1 MTGDLIITFGV
12 MGVFFALIVAILY
25 RTFRADKSFTGYAV
39 GGRSF
44 SGFYIAMSYTNSWW
58 PGTTFIAYFGL
69 TVASGV
75 IGWYALLYSLLG
87 VTAMYLLAKRGW
99 RWGQQYDLRTQP
111 DMLGL
116 RFGSRHVKVVA
127 SAIGVISLFPWI
139 VLGMQAMGTIMR
151 WASLGKLSVTAAVLI
166 GVAVIAI
173 RQIWTV
179 RMGMR
184 GLVITDLVQGI
195 VAYFGAG
202 LLCLCLLIFF
212 FHGFREINALKPA
225 MYQLPGYGSA
235 LGGWYFAAITAT
247 GIVGALCWP
256 TSYQRIYTAK
266 SVRHVKWGTL
276 LTLPVAGIF
285 YVLLTLVAMA
295 AISVPAVA
303 ADPQN
308 GWATL
313 MTDAGGTWL
322 LALGVLVVFAASM
335 GWIDGCVQV
344 CGTQIANDIVAQ
356 FRPLGDRARIHVAKL
371 SMVVFTAAGAVV
383 AALTFRYSHLIDLA
397 IMAYQ
402 GIVQIAVPLFLGM
415 FWKGGN
421 RHGALWGLVVGFVI
435 AVALT
440 AFHTDSIMPGFGGL
454 TTGIIALAFNLAIYL
469 GCAWLIPQSA
479 DEKERVRELFAAAD
493 RVDAPPAAGAL
504 TAEPVRA

>member
-1 MTGDLIITFGV
+1 
-12 MGVFFALIVAILY
+12 
-25 RTFRADKSFTGYAV
+25 
-39 GGRSF
+39 
-44 SGFYIAMSYTNSWW
+44 
-58 PGTTFIAYFGL
+58 
-69 TVASGV
+69 
-75 IGWYALLYSLLG
+75 
-87 VTAMYLLAKRGW
+87 
-99 RWGQQYDLRTQP
+99 
-111 DMLGL
+111 MLGL
-116 RFGSRHVKVVA
+116 RFDSRHVKVVA

-151 WASLGKLSVTAAVLI
+151 WASFDKLSVTAAVII

-173 RQIWTV
+173 RQIWTI

-195 VAYFGAG
+195 VAYFGSG
-202 LLCLCLLIFF
+202 LLCLGLLIFF
-212 FHGFREINALKPA
+212 FHGFREIGELKPA
-225 MYQLPGYGSA
+225 MYQLPGYGSE
-235 LGGWYFAAITAT
+235 LGGYYFAAITAT

-266 SVRHVKWGTL
+266 SVRHVKWGTF

-295 AISVPAVA
+295 ATTVPSVAQ
-303 ADPQN
+303 DPQN
-308 GWATL
+308 AWAAL
-313 MTDAGGTWL
+313 MTEAGGTWL
-322 LALGVLVVFAASM
+322 LAFGVLVVFAASM

-356 FRPLGDRARIHVAKL
+356 YKPLGDRARIHVAKV
-371 SMVVFTAAGAVV
+371 SMVVFTAAGAIV
-383 AALTFRYSHLIDLA
+383 ATLTFRYEHLIDLA

-421 RHGALWGLVVGFVI
+421 KHGALWGLVVGFAI
-435 AVALT
+435 ALVLT
-440 AFHTDSIMPGFGGL
+440 GLHTDSIMPGFGGV
-454 TTGIIALAFNLAIYL
+454 TTGVIALVANLAIYL

-479 DEKERVRELFAAAD
+479 DEAERVRQLFDSAD
-493 RVDAPPAAGAL
+493 RIEAPSEPGRFAPEPAGA
-504 TAEPVRA
+504 